1 MPLAWAH
8 TDVWSACGGS
18 VAGPHGS
25 DECADEARTPSLAHE
40 LNVDAFLEQ
49 ARSYDQATSSPMG
62 WMLRNAQVGCPAN
75 HPPRTPCM
83 CRQLLHRSRV
93 HTAHTVRLR
102 CSAKH
107 PLNSAFLTGG
117 IASTPSAALRIT
129 HKHSPWSVRVVQ
141 VGQLS
146 HPLRCCAPVRSTSGA
161 LENSTRRCVAR

>member
-1 MPLAWAH
+1 MCLVLNAVSLGSLTCGVRAGGAWQDPTVVMSVLMKLA
-8 TDVWSACGGS
+8 GG
-18 VAGPHGS
+18 
-25 DECADEARTPSLAHE
+25 TPSLAHE

-107 PLNSAFLTGG
+107 PLNSAFLDGR
-117 IASTPSAALRIT
+117 AA
-129 HKHSPWSVRVVQ
+129 
-141 VGQLS
+141 S
-146 HPLRCCAPVRSTSGA
+146 HPCRLLPC
-161 LENSTRRCVAR
+161 E